1 MDSNLL
7 KTKSIEQLVG
17 DVERGGKALRRS
29 LTAMDLTLL
38 GIGAIIGTGIFV
50 LTGTAAA
57 NQAGPAIILSYMAA
71 GIACAFAA
79 LCYAEFAAMI
89 PIAGSAY
96 TYAYATLGEIF
107 AWMIGWDLILEYAVG
122 SMTVAI
128 GWSGYFQRI
137 LAGFGL
143 QLPLWMAAA
152 PAAAPGAVVNLP
164 AMIIVLLIMVL
175 LVVGIRESARF
186 NAAMVTIKI
195 VAVLFF
201 LAAGV
206 WYVEPANWTPF
217 MPYAWSGVMTG
228 AAVVFFAYIGFD
240 AVSTTAEEAKNPRRD
255 LPIGIIASLVICT
268 ILYVAVAAV
277 LTGIIQVVDFRQD
290 AQFLNAPVAYALSVI
305 NQDWSAGLVSA
316 GAVAGITSVLL
327 VMLMAQPR
335 IFFSMS
341 RDGLLPQGV
350 SKVHPRFQTPYITT
364 IITCVVV
371 AIVAGLV
378 PIQVVGEMTSI
389 GTLFAFVVVCMAVL
403 VLRATRPDAH
413 RPFKV
418 PGGAVI
424 PVLGVLSCLY
434 LMVSLSVMTWVRL
447 LVWLDVGMLIYWFYG
462 RTHSPLAD
470 PREAVERTGGESFG
484 NALKITGYLLLFNG
498 AAITL
503 LALLTEWNVTNETL
517 ARWSELDA
525 LTSRIG
531 IRVTPEIADRFGLN
545 IVAIGA
551 AVAAV
556 GFLIARI
563 ARKPAKGS
571 PLISR

>member
-1 MDSNLL
+1 M
-7 KTKSIEQLVG
+7 
-17 DVERGGKALRRS
+17 
-29 LTAMDLTLL
+29 
-38 GIGAIIGTGIFV
+38 
-50 LTGTAAA
+50 
-57 NQAGPAIILSYMAA
+57 
-71 GIACAFAA
+71 
-79 LCYAEFAAMI
+79 
-89 PIAGSAY
+89 
-96 TYAYATLGEIF
+96 
-107 AWMIGWDLILEYAVG
+107 
-122 SMTVAI
+122 
-128 GWSGYFQRI
+128 
-137 LAGFGL
+137 
-143 QLPLWMAAA
+143 
-152 PAAAPGAVVNLP
+152 
-164 AMIIVLLIMVL
+164 VLLI
-175 LVVGIRESARF
+175 VGIRESARF

-201 LAAGV
+201 LVAGI

-240 AVSTTAEEAKNPRRD
+240 AVSTTAEEAKNPSRD
-255 LPIGIIASLVICT
+255 LPIGIIASLIICT
-268 ILYVAVAAV
+268 LLYVAVAAV
-277 LTGIIQVVDFRQD
+277 LTGIVPVVDFRQD

-305 NQDWSAGLVSA
+305 NQDWAAGLVSA

-327 VMLMAQPR
+327 VMLMSQPR

-341 RDGLLPQGV
+341 RDGLLPKGV
-350 SKVHPRFQTPYITT
+350 SKVHPTFRTPYITT
-364 IITCVVV
+364 IITCVIV

-389 GTLFAFVVVCMAVL
+389 GTLFAFVVVCMAVI

-418 PGGAVI
+418 AGGPVI

-447 LVWLDVGMLIYWFYG
+447 LVWLDIGMLIYWFYG

-470 PREAVERTGGESFG
+470 PREAAARTSGESFG
-484 NALKITGYLLLFNG
+484 NSLKIAGYLLLFNG

-525 LTSRIG
+525 LTNRVG
-531 IRVTPEIADRFGLN
+531 IRVTPEIADRFGLS
-545 IVAIGA
+545 IVGVGA

-556 GFLIARI
+556 GFVVARMTGRPN
-563 ARKPAKGS
+563 AHAT
-571 PLISR
+571 